1 MSEDNAL
8 EEAFNFLDEEDDDSD
23 EEGEEWEDQTSSTSQ
38 LTKVE
43 GGHTHT
49 RTFLGSV
56 PSPCLFT
63 PSEHESQGFQCE
75 MLPLPVH
82 LCNHSL
88 AMRCIF

>member
-38 LTKVE
+38 LTKVG

-56 PSPCLFT
+56 HSPCLFT
-63 PSEHESQGFQCE
+63 PSEHKVRASSVKCFHCLYICVTIL
-75 MLPLPVH
+75 LP
-82 LCNHSL
+82 
-88 AMRCIF
+88 